1 MSEIRFLPAGDTAVV
16 AEFGNEISESINR
29 RVHAFAEALNAA
41 PIPGIR
47 ELVPTY
53 RSLMIHYDPRVIRYQ
68 PLLDAL
74 SALSAENDASAGG
87 GISREVLVIPVLYGG
102 EAGPDISNVAE
113 KNGLTEEEVIALH
126 SAPDYR
132 IYMLG
137 FTPGFTYL
145 GGMDPRLETPRLTT
159 PREKIPAGSVGIAG
173 MQTGVYPIDSPGGW
187 QLIGRTPVRFYDP
200 DRAEP
205 ILPRAGLYIR
215 FRPVSKEDYLLIQ
228 KAAEA
233 GTYQVEHISVAE
245 PVILSEAKDPSSQ
258 ELLRMTT
265 EKEARQ

>member
-1 MSEIRFLPAGDTAVV
+1 MNEIRFLPAGDTAVV
-16 AEFGNEISESINR
+16 AEFGNEISESVNR

-41 PIPGIR
+41 AVPGIR

-68 PLLDAL
+68 PLLDRLAAIP
-74 SALSAENDASAGG
+74 SDPAAAGG
-87 GISREVLVIPVLYGG
+87 EISREVLVIPVLYGG
-102 EAGPDISNVAE
+102 EAGPDIANVAK
-113 KNGLTEEEVIALH
+113 KNGLTEEDVISLH
-126 SAPDYR
+126 TGTDYR

-145 GGMDPRLETPRLTT
+145 GGMDPRLETPRLAT
-159 PREKIPAGSVGIAG
+159 PRVAIPAGSVGIAG
-173 MQTGVYPIDSPGGW
+173 MQTGIYPIDSPGGW
-187 QLIGRTPVRFYDP
+187 QLIGRTPVKLYDA

-215 FRPVSKEDYLLIQ
+215 FRPVSEEEYQLIR

-258 ELLRMTT
+258 TLLRMTK
-265 EKEARQ
+265 EKEVRQ